1 MRTATGARW
10 ASALA
15 LLALLA
21 LLVPVLGPTGA
32 AAADSASPATPR
44 TPLRHVVVML
54 QQGHTFDNYF
64 GTRQGVDGLP
74 RQVCLPSPEHRHR
87 CVSPYPLHGSPH
99 VAFLDTAAAQRRA
112 VDGGRMDGFVRVQDV
127 HGQDAR
133 AAMGYYPARTLPV
146 LSRLADTGVL
156 FDHWFSGVLGS
167 PVANDLFEVAARAP
181 AGAVSV
187 PRRGWQGTPLVFDRL
202 QAAGVPW
209 RVYVEGYRRDVTY
222 RTAGPGELR
231 GGQVA
236 RVPVLATARFLGA
249 GDLAEHV
256 APLPQYYDDLARGR
270 LPAVSFVVTT
280 RLSERPPHD
289 PVHDQSA
296 VRAVANGLIASSA
309 WPHSAFLLTYTSP
322 GGWYDH
328 VPPPRLGGAQVGLRV
343 PTVLVSPFVHP
354 GTVVHETFDAASV
367 LRLIEQNWGLSPLT
381 SRDRTAPSLLP
392 VFSFRHAR
400 PRPALVDVTS
410 SRPPLAQPDT
420 GVLYAGYLV
429 ALAAGLGCIVLV
441 ARRGGWSARRS

>member
-1 MRTATGARW
+1 MRAATNARC
-10 ASALA
+10 AAALT
-15 LLALLA
+15 LLA

-32 AAADSASPATPR
+32 AAADSASPG

-74 RQVCLPSPEHRHR
+74 RQACLPSPEHHHR
-87 CVSPYPLHGSPH
+87 CVSPYPLDGSPH

-127 HGQDAR
+127 HGHDAR
-133 AAMGYYPARTLPV
+133 AAMGYYRARTLPV

-156 FDHWFSGVLGS
+156 FDHWFSGVLGG
-167 PVANDLFEVAARAP
+167 PVANDLFAVAARAP
-181 AGAVSV
+181 AGAASV
-187 PRRGWQGTPLVFDRL
+187 PRRGWQGVPLVFDRL

-209 RVYVEGYRRDVTY
+209 RVYVEGYRRGVTY

-236 RVPVLATARFLGA
+236 RVPVLATARFVGA

-256 APLPQYYDDLARGR
+256 APLPQYYDDLAHGT

-289 PVHDQSA
+289 PVHDQTI

-309 WPHSAFLLTYTSP
+309 WPHSAFLLTYTSS

-328 VPPPRLGGAQVGLRV
+328 VPPPRLGGAQLGLRV
-343 PTVLVSPFVHP
+343 PTVLLSPFVHP
-354 GTVVHETFDAASV
+354 GRVVHKTYDAASV
-367 LRLIEQNWGLSPLT
+367 LRLIEQNWGVSPLT
-381 SRDRTAPSLLP
+381 ARDRTAPSLLR

-400 PRPALVDVTS
+400 PRPALVDVSS

-420 GVLYAGYLV
+420 RILYAGYLV

>member
-1 MRTATGARW
+1 MRAATNARC
-10 ASALA
+10 AAALT
-15 LLALLA
+15 LLA

-32 AAADSASPATPR
+32 AAADSASPG

-74 RQVCLPSPEHRHR
+74 RQACLPSPEHHHR
-87 CVSPYPLHGSPH
+87 CVSPYPLDGSPH

-127 HGQDAR
+127 HGHDAR
-133 AAMGYYPARTLPV
+133 AAMGYYRARTLPV

-156 FDHWFSGVLGS
+156 FDHWFSGVLGG
-167 PVANDLFEVAARAP
+167 PVANDLFAVAARAP
-181 AGAVSV
+181 AGAASV
-187 PRRGWQGTPLVFDRL
+187 PRRGWQGVPLVFDRL

-209 RVYVEGYRRDVTY
+209 RVYVEGYRRGVTY

-256 APLPQYYDDLARGR
+256 APLPQYYDDLAHGT

-289 PVHDQSA
+289 PVHDQTI

-309 WPHSAFLLTYTSP
+309 WPHSAFLLTYTSS

-328 VPPPRLGGAQVGLRV
+328 VPPPRLGGAQLGLRV
-343 PTVLVSPFVHP
+343 PTVLLSPFVHP
-354 GTVVHETFDAASV
+354 GRVVHKTYDAASV
-367 LRLIEQNWGLSPLT
+367 LRLIEQNWGVSPLT
-381 SRDRTAPSLLP
+381 ARDRTAPSLLR

-400 PRPALVDVTS
+400 PRPALVDVSS

-420 GVLYAGYLV
+420 RILYAGYLV

-441 ARRGGWSARRS
+441 ARRCGWSARRS

>member
-1 MRTATGARW
+1 MRAATNARC
-10 ASALA
+10 AAALT
-15 LLALLA
+15 LLA

-32 AAADSASPATPR
+32 AAADSASPG

-74 RQVCLPSPEHRHR
+74 RQACLPSPEHHHR
-87 CVSPYPLHGSPH
+87 CVSPYPLDGSPH

-127 HGQDAR
+127 HGHDAR
-133 AAMGYYPARTLPV
+133 AAMGYYRARTLPV

-156 FDHWFSGVLGS
+156 FDHWFSGVLGG
-167 PVANDLFEVAARAP
+167 PVANDLFAVAARAP
-181 AGAVSV
+181 AGAASV
-187 PRRGWQGTPLVFDRL
+187 PRRGWQGVPLVFDRL

-209 RVYVEGYRRDVTY
+209 RVYVEGYRRGVTY

-256 APLPQYYDDLARGR
+256 APLPQYYDDLAHGT

-289 PVHDQSA
+289 PVHDQTI

-309 WPHSAFLLTYTSP
+309 WPHSAFLLTYTSS

-328 VPPPRLGGAQVGLRV
+328 VPPPRLGGAQLGLRV
-343 PTVLVSPFVHP
+343 PTVLLSPFVHP
-354 GTVVHETFDAASV
+354 GRVVHKTYDAASV
-367 LRLIEQNWGLSPLT
+367 LRLIEQNWGVSPLT
-381 SRDRTAPSLLP
+381 ARDRTAPSLLR

-400 PRPALVDVTS
+400 PRPALVDVSS

-420 GVLYAGYLV
+420 RILYAGYLV